1 MFEPFVPNKT
11 VLLEGSLLNSFWEIE
26 VWDLRFLFR
35 RGSLKFSADQISK
48 IGHQMVSSTD
58 LTRKSRKGNP
68 LPGFSFICLL
78 CWVGIVGHVFAP
90 RIMRVLPGSYEIQ
103 PSHFPPVL
111 NKAKVS
117 SVVILRSSEHTGLV
131 QEQRPWVLR
140 LDCDSRF
147 LGNLVRLVVQGEP
160 VDAGNQCCLLFSKLT
175 PVSMWNHLNF
185 SPLAWW

>member
-1 MFEPFVPNKT
+1 
-11 VLLEGSLLNSFWEIE
+11 
-26 VWDLRFLFR
+26 
-35 RGSLKFSADQISK
+35 
-48 IGHQMVSSTD
+48 
-58 LTRKSRKGNP
+58 
-68 LPGFSFICLL
+68 
-78 CWVGIVGHVFAP
+78 
-90 RIMRVLPGSYEIQ
+90 MRVLPGSYEIQ

-131 QEQRPWVLR
+131 QEERPGVLR

-175 PVSMWNHLNF
+175 PVSM
-185 SPLAWW
+185 